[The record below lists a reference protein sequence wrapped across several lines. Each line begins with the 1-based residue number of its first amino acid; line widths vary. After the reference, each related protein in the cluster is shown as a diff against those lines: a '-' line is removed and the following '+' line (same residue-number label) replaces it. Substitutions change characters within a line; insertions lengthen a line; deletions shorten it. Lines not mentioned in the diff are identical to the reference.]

1 MKRCPQCNRV
11 ETDEALKF
19 CRLDGATLVGVSS
32 PLDSE
37 AGTIQ
42 LASSSAEIATNELAN
57 GTAANI
63 NRATSPTTVLP
74 AQPSLTTTTTDLR
87 LTTKFRSNK
96 LTIVVIGT
104 LIIAA
109 AAAAVIILYRTGSRR
124 GAINSIAV

>member
-74 AQPSLTTTTTDLR
+74 AQPSPTTATDLR
-87 LTTKFRSNK
+87 LTTKFRPNK
-96 LTIVVIGT
+96 ITIVVIGT

-124 GAINSIAV
+124 GA